1 MEKYFSKKDDSS
13 KESRVEQKRPNLRI
27 VLILFFL
34 LVILIIEEVYD
45 ICKLC
50 SIEGGGSS
58 RIGSSGVN
66 S

>member
-1 MEKYFSKKDDSS
+1 MQGPK
-13 KESRVEQKRPNLRI
+13 VRI